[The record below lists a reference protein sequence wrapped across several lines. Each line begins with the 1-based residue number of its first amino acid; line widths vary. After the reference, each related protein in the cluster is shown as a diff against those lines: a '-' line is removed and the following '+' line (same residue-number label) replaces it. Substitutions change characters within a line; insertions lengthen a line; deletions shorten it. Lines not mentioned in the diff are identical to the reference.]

1 MSHHFEEQDFNTDK
15 LDTGLWKKIF
25 IALLKY
31 KKNLIFLVF
40 LMVTIASIDVA
51 FPMFN
56 RYALDNF
63 VNTNGS
69 TESLGLFA
77 LLYFGMIVVQGLV
90 VFFFIQQAGKIEMEY
105 AYDMRNTAFRKLQEL
120 SFTYFDKTPLGW
132 IMARMTSDIGRLA
145 EIVSWSLIDMIW
157 GLTVMIGITIVM
169 FIVDW
174 QMALLI
180 LMVVPVLGF
189 ISVKFQRKILDKYR
203 QTRKINSQITGAYS
217 EGITGA
223 KTSKTLVLEDQQI
236 AEFDAL
242 TAKMRAESIRAHI
255 LSAIFMPIVMGL
267 GTFSLAMILWL
278 GGQQVLVGTMSF
290 GTLMLYTQYAG
301 SFFEPLRQLARLL
314 AEFQMAQASAERV
327 LTLVGTQPDLVDS
340 EAVIKAY
347 GSILDPKPETY
358 HRLNGEVRFEHV
370 HFHYKPEEPVL
381 TDFNLHVKPGQTI
394 ALVGETG
401 SGKSTIV
408 NLICRFYEPTQG
420 TILIDGIPLKER
432 SVGWLHSN
440 LGYVLQAPHLFSG
453 SVRENI
459 RYGKLDATDEEIE
472 TAARLVN
479 AHAFIENLDKGY
491 DTDVGEGGNRLSTG
505 QKQLISFARALIAD
519 PSIFVLDEATSSID
533 TETEQIIQ
541 HAIENLMKDRTAFVI
556 AHRLSTIVNAD
567 RILVIR
573 KGQIE
578 EEGTHAQLMRLK
590 GYYYRLYTNQFNED
604 LQNQLLNLHPVTA
617 SETEFAYED

>member
-69 TESLGLFA
+69 TESLWTFA
-77 LLYFGMIVVQGLV
+77 ALYFGMIVVQGLV

-132 IMARMTSDIGRLA
+132 IMARMTSEIGRLA

-174 QMALLI
+174 KMALLI

-267 GTFSLAMILWL
+267 GAFSLAMILWM

-327 LTLVGTQPDLVDS
+327 LTLVGTQPDLVDT
-340 EAVIKAY
+340 EAVIQAY

-358 HRLNGEVRFEHV
+358 HRLKGEVRFEHV

-420 TILIDGIPLKER
+420 TIRIDGIPLKER

-472 TAARLVN
+472 AAARLVN

-604 LQNQLLNLHPVTA
+604 LQNQLLNLHPETP
-617 SETEFAYED
+617 SETGFAYED

>member
-25 IALLKY
+25 VALLKY

-69 TESLGLFA
+69 TESLWTFA
-77 LLYFGMIVVQGLV
+77 ALYFGMIVVQGLV

-267 GTFSLAMILWL
+267 GAFSLAMILWL
-278 GGQQVLVGTMSF
+278 GGQQVLVGSMSF

-327 LTLVGTQPDLVDS
+327 LTLVGTEPDLVDS
-340 EAVIKAY
+340 EAVVQAY
-347 GSILDPKPETY
+347 GSILEPKTETY
-358 HRLNGEVRFEHV
+358 HRLSGEVRFEHV

-420 TILIDGIPLKER
+420 TIKIDGIPLKER

-453 SVRENI
+453 SVRDNI

-472 TAARLVN
+472 AAARLVN
-479 AHAFIENLDKGY
+479 AHGFIENLDKGY

-578 EEGTHAQLMRLK
+578 EEGTHAQLMRQK

-604 LQNQLLNLHPVTA
+604 LQNQLLNLHP
-617 SETEFAYED
+617 ETPAETGFAYDD

>member
-25 IALLKY
+25 VALLKY
-31 KKNLIFLVF
+31 KKNLVFLVF
-40 LMVTIASIDVA
+40 LMVTIAGIDVA

-63 VNTNGS
+63 VDSNGS
-69 TESLGLFA
+69 TESLWTFA
-77 LLYFGMIVVQGLV
+77 ALYFGMITVQGLV

-105 AYDMRNTAFRKLQEL
+105 AYDMRKTAFRKLQEL

-174 QMALLI
+174 KMALLI
-180 LMVVPVLGF
+180 LMVVPVLAF

-242 TAKMRAESIRAHI
+242 TAKMRGESIRAHI

-267 GTFSLAMILWL
+267 GAFSLAMILWL
-278 GGQQVLVGTMSF
+278 GGQQVLVGSMTF

-340 EAVIKAY
+340 EAVMRAY
-347 GSILDPKPETY
+347 GTILEPKPETY
-358 HRLNGEVRFEHV
+358 HRLRGEVSFDHV

-381 TDFNLHVKPGQTI
+381 TNFNLHVKPGQTI

-420 TILIDGIPLKER
+420 TIRIDGIPLKER

-453 SVRENI
+453 SVSDNI

-472 TAARLVN
+472 QAARLVN
-479 AHAFIENLDKGY
+479 AHEFIEKLDKGY

-578 EEGTHAQLMRLK
+578 EEGTHAQLMRQR

-604 LQNQLLNLHPVTA
+604 LQNQLLNLHP
-617 SETEFAYED
+617 ETVAETGFAYDD

>member
-40 LMVTIASIDVA
+40 LMITIASIDVA

-69 TESLGLFA
+69 TDSLWTFA
-77 LLYFGMIVVQGLV
+77 ALYFGMITVQGLV

-174 QMALLI
+174 TMALLI
-180 LMVVPVLGF
+180 LMVVPVLAF

-242 TAKMRAESIRAHI
+242 TAKMRGESIRAHI

-267 GTFSLAMILWL
+267 GAFSLAMILWL
-278 GGQQVLVGTMSF
+278 GGQQVLVGSMSF

-327 LTLVGTQPDLVDS
+327 LTLVGSEPDLVDS
-340 EAVIKAY
+340 EAVIQAY
-347 GSILDPKPETY
+347 GSILEPKTETY
-358 HRLNGEVRFEHV
+358 HRLNGEVSFEHV

-381 TDFNLHVKPGQTI
+381 TDFNLHVKSGQTI

-420 TILIDGIPLKER
+420 TIKIDGIPLKER

-453 SVRENI
+453 SVRDNI
-459 RYGKLDATDEEIE
+459 RYGKLDATDDEIE
-472 TAARLVN
+472 QAARLVN
-479 AHAFIENLDKGY
+479 AHGFIENLDKGY

-505 QKQLISFARALIAD
+505 QKQLISFARALIAN

-604 LQNQLLNLHPVTA
+604 LQNQLLNLHP
-617 SETEFAYED
+617 ETPAEAGFAYDD